1 MKNGDEE
8 MKKILCAVLLTGFLV
23 AGPAG
28 VSKATSIEPNGQIGI
43 ASTQSDTPPEP
54 TTMLLFGLALAAITA
69 VSRKN
74 E

>member
-1 MKNGDEE
+1 
-8 MKKILCAVLLTGFLV
+8 MKKILCTGLLTGLLV
-23 AGPAG
+23 VSTACISNATTIEASDQAAG
-28 VSKATSIEPNGQIGI
+28 VSAQKK
-43 ASTQSDTPPEP
+43 TPPEP